1 MHDHQ
6 RITCGPVTEL
16 LQKLVE
22 HIAIVLHERLCFGGD
37 QVLDQP
43 RSLKETD
50 IFIGIGIMVKSAYE
64 ISGSHNML
72 E

>member
-6 RITCGPVTEL
+6 CITRSPVTKL

-22 HIAIVLHERLCFGGD
+22 DIVIVLPERLCFGGD
-37 QVLDQP
+37 QIRDQP
-43 RSLKETD
+43 HPLKETD
-50 IFIGIGIMVKSAYE
+50 KIVNIGIMVKSAYKMP
-64 ISGSHNML
+64 GSHNIL

>member
-6 RITCGPVTEL
+6 RITCGPVTEP

-22 HIAIVLHERLCFGGD
+22 DIAIVLHERLCFGGD

-43 RSLKETD
+43 RSLKET
-50 IFIGIGIMVKSAYE
+50 GILVNIIVTVKSAYE
-64 ISGSHNML
+64 ISDSHNML